1 MSLPGNTSFSNYTCK
16 RIYDSLNC
24 IAFAFPAAL
33 LRFFRYIFDSRETA
47 TGSRLA
53 QVDND
58 NGAWGCKTMWWCTDV
73 CPKGI
78 PVTKCLGQIKR
89 LIKEKEKG

>member
-1 MSLPGNTSFSNYTCK
+1 
-16 RIYDSLNC
+16 
-24 IAFAFPAAL
+24 
-33 LRFFRYIFDSRETA
+33 LRAFRYITDTRDSA

-53 QVDND
+53 QIDSEDGV
-58 NGAWGCKTMWWCTDV
+58 GGCKTMWWCTDV

-89 LIKEKEKG
+89 ALKQKQTSEKK